1 MNRRKGVGCCA
12 LALAMLCLSLS
23 CPAEEAPLPAETAA
37 PILTEASPE
46 AEATPEIAEP
56 AVTESAEPEPT
67 ATPEPAATPEPTA
80 TPEPAVTP
88 EPEETP
94 LPETPAPEV
103 TPAPGPSIGFLSAS
117 HALAHVG
124 QKVEWRF
131 HAENAGKLSY
141 CITNAAGSAVAS
153 GELAPDARQVRWAPG
168 EAGEYQI
175 TLTAEGAGVV
185 SVCSSVSVV
194 AALAGELTGL
204 NPSYFAGD
212 ALTFTAAVSGG
223 ASPLAYRMTAEW
235 NGEIFAQEE
244 RADSR
249 FALTL
254 PGADAAGMLR
264 IQVVCVDA
272 IGERLT
278 LDREIPC
285 AVHQRETRRQWEKAS
300 YVRKSGCWP
309 RDLVAVAETQLGY
322 EESTQDFIIDAA
334 GNVRGYT
341 RYGDWWQEPYRDW
354 CAMFVSF
361 CLTRAGV
368 PRDAFP
374 QEASSA
380 DWIALLQSRELY
392 DRAGEA
398 VPEVGDVIFFDMD
411 GNGAADHVGVV
422 TDVDESCV
430 ATLEGNSY
438 GGVRRQSYAL
448 SAPEILGYGRLNRAY
463 RNAIRQGDNAPSLT
477 KKFSLTD
484 K

>member
-1 MNRRKGVGCCA
+1 MNRCKGGICCA
-12 LALAMLCLSLS
+12 LALAMLCLSLP
-23 CPAEEAPLPAETAA
+23 CPAEEAPLPAETTA
-37 PILTEASPE
+37 PIRTEVPLE

-56 AVTESAEPEPT
+56 AAAESPEPEPE
-67 ATPEPAATPEPTA
+67 A
-80 TPEPAVTP
+80 TP

-94 LPETPAPEV
+94 LPETPAPEEP
-103 TPAPGPSIGFLSAS
+103 PAPGPSIGFLSAS

-124 QKVEWRF
+124 QEVEWRF

-153 GELAPDARQVRWAPG
+153 GELGPDARQVRWAPG

-244 RADSR
+244 RADGR
-249 FALTL
+249 FALKA

-264 IQVVCVDA
+264 IQVVCTDA
-272 IGERLT
+272 IGEKLT
-278 LDREIPC
+278 LEREIPC

-309 RDLVAVAETQLGY
+309 RDLIAVAETQLGY

-334 GNVRGYT
+334 GNVQGYT

-380 DWIALLQSRELY
+380 DWIILLQSRELY

-398 VPEVGDVIFFDMD
+398 TPEAGDVIFFDLD
-411 GNGAADHVGVV
+411 GDGKADHVGVV
-422 TDVDESCV
+422 TSVDESSV

-463 RNAIRQGDNAPSLT
+463 RNAIRQGDKSPSLT
-477 KKFSLTD
+477 KKFSLTE

>member
-1 MNRRKGVGCCA
+1 MNRCKGGICCA
-12 LALAMLCLSLS
+12 LALAMLCLSLP

-37 PILTEASPE
+37 PILTEAPVE

-56 AVTESAEPEPT
+56 AVTESAEPEP
-67 ATPEPAATPEPTA
+67 AA
-80 TPEPAVTP
+80 TP

-103 TPAPGPSIGFLSAS
+103 TPASGPSIGFLSAS

-124 QKVEWRF
+124 QEVEWRF

-141 CITNAAGSAVAS
+141 CITNASGSAVAS

-244 RADSR
+244 RADGR

-264 IQVVCVDA
+264 IQVVCTDA

-278 LDREIPC
+278 LEREIPC

-309 RDLVAVAETQLGY
+309 RDLVSWAMRKAPRISSSTRRAMCGATPGMATGGRSPIGTGAPCSFPSASPGPGCLG
-322 EESTQDFIIDAA
+322 
-334 GNVRGYT
+334 T
-341 RYGDWWQEPYRDW
+341 RSPRRPPARTGSPCY
-354 CAMFVSF
+354 
-361 CLTRAGV
+361 RAG
-368 PRDAFP
+368 
-374 QEASSA
+374 SSTT
-380 DWIALLQSRELY
+380 
-392 DRAGEA
+392 G
-398 VPEVGDVIFFDMD
+398 PE
-411 GNGAADHVGVV
+411 
-422 TDVDESCV
+422 
-430 ATLEGNSY
+430 
-438 GGVRRQSYAL
+438 RRRRKWAM
-448 SAPEILGYGRLNRAY
+448 
-463 RNAIRQGDNAPSLT
+463 
-477 KKFSLTD
+477 
-484 K
+484 

>member
-1 MNRRKGVGCCA
+1 MNRRKGVSCCA

-56 AVTESAEPEPT
+56 AVTESAEPEP
-67 ATPEPAATPEPTA
+67 AATPEPTA
-80 TPEPAVTP
+80 TP

-117 HALAHVG
+117 HALTHLG
-124 QKVEWRF
+124 QEVEWRF

-244 RADSR
+244 RADNR

-264 IQVVCVDA
+264 IQVVCADA
-272 IGERLT
+272 IGEKLT
-278 LDREIPC
+278 LEREIPC

-398 VPEVGDVIFFDMD
+398 APEVGDVIFFDMD

-463 RNAIRQGDNAPSLT
+463 RNVIRQGDKAPSLT

>member
-1 MNRRKGVGCCA
+1 MNRCKGGICCA

-37 PILTEASPE
+37 PILTEAPVE

-56 AVTESAEPEPT
+56 AVTESAEPEP
-67 ATPEPAATPEPTA
+67 AATP
-80 TPEPAVTP
+80 V
-88 EPEETP
+88 PEETP

-124 QKVEWRF
+124 QEVEWRF

-264 IQVVCVDA
+264 IQVVCADA

-334 GNVRGYT
+334 GNVRG
-341 RYGDWWQEPYRDW
+341 
-354 CAMFVSF
+354 
-361 CLTRAGV
+361 
-368 PRDAFP
+368 
-374 QEASSA
+374 
-380 DWIALLQSRELY
+380 
-392 DRAGEA
+392 
-398 VPEVGDVIFFDMD
+398 
-411 GNGAADHVGVV
+411 
-422 TDVDESCV
+422 
-430 ATLEGNSY
+430 
-438 GGVRRQSYAL
+438 
-448 SAPEILGYGRLNRAY
+448 
-463 RNAIRQGDNAPSLT
+463 
-477 KKFSLTD
+477 
-484 K
+484 

>member
-1 MNRRKGVGCCA
+1 MIRRKGVICCA
-12 LALAMLCLSLS
+12 LALAMLCLSLPG
-23 CPAEEAPLPAETAA
+23 PAEEAPPAETAA
-37 PILTEASPE
+37 PILTEAPAE
-46 AEATPEIAEP
+46 AEVTPEI
-56 AVTESAEPEPT
+56 T
-67 ATPEPAATPEPTA
+67 EPAATESVEPEPS
-80 TPEPAVTP
+80 VTP

-94 LPETPAPEV
+94 LPETPAPEE

-117 HALAHVG
+117 HPLAHVG
-124 QKVEWRF
+124 REVEWRF

-153 GELAPDARQVRWAPG
+153 GELAPDARQVRWVPG

-175 TLTAEGAGVV
+175 TLTAEGAGAV
-185 SVCSSVSVV
+185 SVCSSLTV
-194 AALAGELTGL
+194 AAALSGELTGL
-204 NPSYFAGD
+204 SPSYFAED
-212 ALTFTAAVSGG
+212 TLTFAAAVSGG
-223 ASPLAYRMTAEW
+223 TSPLAYRMTAEW
-235 NGEIFAQEE
+235 NGKLFAQEE
-244 RADSR
+244 NADGR

-264 IQVVCVDA
+264 IRVVCTDA
-272 IGERLT
+272 VGESLT
-278 LDREIPC
+278 LEREIPC

-309 RDLVAVAETQLGY
+309 RDLIAVAETQLGY

-334 GNVRGYT
+334 GNVQGYT
-341 RYGDWWQEPYRDW
+341 RYGDWWQQPYRDW

-398 VPEVGDVIFFDMD
+398 LPEAGDVIFFDLD
-411 GNGAADHVGVV
+411 GDGKADHVGIV

-448 SAPEILGYGRLNRAY
+448 TAQEILGYGRLNRAY
-463 RNAIRQGDNAPSLT
+463 RSAIRQGDKAASPT
-477 KKFSLTD
+477 KKFSLTE